1 MVVSVREKELEAVAA
16 LDETEIEQPDESQ
29 EVDLDRFYT
38 VAEYMTLPDD
48 GKKYELVEGKL
59 IEMPG
64 PGLPHGEIIRQLG
77 EYLRTFVRLHK
88 LGSVSTDVTFV
99 LDPVNAPNTVRLPD
113 IAFLIKARRET
124 YDGEG
129 AFSGPPDLAVEVVSP
144 LDKWS
149 EVVAK
154 VAEYQAAK
162 VPLVWVVEQW
172 TRTVQVY
179 RLENGLLYQVVWPD
193 AELDGGIVLPG
204 FKLKVSNIF
213 AN

>member
-16 LDETEIEQPDESQ
+16 LDETEVEQPDESQ
-29 EVDLDRFYT
+29 ETDLDRFYT
-38 VAEYMTLPDD
+38 VEEYMALPDD

-64 PGLPHGEIIRQLG
+64 PGLPHGEIIMQLG

-129 AFSGPPDLAVEVVSP
+129 AFSGPPDLVVEVVSP
-144 LDKWS
+144 SDKWS

-179 RLENGLLYQVVWPD
+179 RFENGLLYQVVWPD
-193 AELDGGIVLPG
+193 AELDGGTVLPG
-204 FKLKVSNIF
+204 FKLKVSDIF